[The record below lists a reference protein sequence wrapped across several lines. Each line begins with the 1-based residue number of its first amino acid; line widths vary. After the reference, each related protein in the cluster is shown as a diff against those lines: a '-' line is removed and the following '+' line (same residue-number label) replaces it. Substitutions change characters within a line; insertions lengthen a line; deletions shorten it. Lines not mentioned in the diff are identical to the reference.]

1 MLHSSLLPFFDRF
14 LAAYYKLDL
23 EKSFRNS
30 RPPKRLSF
38 LGVVLDADRDKG
50 VNGAVVKSIC
60 SKKAISLDGRIQN
73 LRNVTSSQARAI
85 LRRTNL
91 IGTQC
96 NVTYI
101 TAADAR
107 VWKERF
113 HRDSETEFPVVNRLS
128 PKVFPKFYRSPYLSR
143 KESLRDTDDTEPLSD
158 TSEVAVVC
166 SPSES
171 SGFEIKETEE
181 YKSTQL
187 LEDFVLQI
195 IQNALRDAIIEYLIS
210 TKITDFKPN
219 VPSSVQSDKPTF
231 EEISNESLQQSRA
244 AFSSV
249 TQLSSP
255 DRHGSPPY
263 TMLRKESQNSKVS
276 NTSEENS
283 EARNS
288 LSSTIHFNT
297 ADDSKH
303 KRLSFD
309 ETQPSSARE
318 IAEVTERSNVPTT
331 DQERVISRTDADLKT
346 TDPIF
351 STVTA
356 NPSQQSK
363 PVARSKFWGEARTVV
378 LQREPN
384 ESFGISIV
392 GGRVEVSQKGGLPGT
407 GSTVSGIF
415 IKSVLPNSP
424 AGKSGMMNMDSGMIS
439 TLLPAADITLETYPK
454 LVNDID
460 LRDATHEQAVNAIK
474 NATNPV
480 RFVLQSL
487 HSCIPQQRLRSAQ
500 VYEAYLTAG
509 ETVLWEALSQHFH
522 DHIVSTKSRNILRDE
537 NKPHS
542 HGDELAKLILPLTSS
557 DSYKC
562 EFMQATE
569 SASRSMGHF
578 QVKSTKSTKQSLSQM
593 GSPVSPSHH
602 ESSMELRADLSKQL
616 IEPLQPKD
624 DLLSYASTSYETED
638 NEKKECVRKGS
649 MNDQRKATQKSVTS
663 IPCSSDKVQSIKRD
677 SLRSG
682 ECRKEFDPSGISTS
696 PLSAAQLQKDPD
708 DNEPESTF
716 GYTQGKIRR
725 KYGSLSDNVML
736 VSCQYV
742 PEAGLGIS
750 LAGNRDRNKNST
762 FVLGVKVQ
770 CPLTVRPGD
779 ELLEVNGQVL
789 VGHSHLVAS
798 SIIRQCCEN
807 GRGLEIVVCR
817 RDGSMDNVAIRSP
830 ETPTTSKNE
839 STEPVMSPTI
849 DVSSDSTLLNIENAR
864 KKSCDIERTVPI
876 ESGRET
882 LIEIDKDGKGLGLSI
897 VGGSDTVLGTVVI
910 HEVYPDGAAAHDA
923 RLKPGDQTV

>member
-1 MLHSSLLPFFDRF
+1 MR
-14 LAAYYKLDL
+14 
-23 EKSFRNS
+23 
-30 RPPKRLSF
+30 
-38 LGVVLDADRDKG
+38 
-50 VNGAVVKSIC
+50 GAVVEVPRRH
-60 SKKAISLDGRIQN
+60 AELPYQ
-73 LRNVTSSQARAI
+73 LAAALQA
-85 LRRTNL
+85 
-91 IGTQC
+91 
-96 NVTYI
+96 Y
-101 TAADAR
+101 
-107 VWKERF
+107 
-113 HRDSETEFPVVNRLS
+113 ETRH
-128 PKVFPKFYRSPYLSR
+128 
-143 KESLRDTDDTEPLSD
+143 
-158 TSEVAVVC
+158 
-166 SPSES
+166 PSE
-171 SGFEIKETEE
+171 
-181 YKSTQL
+181 
-187 LEDFVLQI
+187 
-195 IQNALRDAIIEYLIS
+195 
-210 TKITDFKPN
+210 
-219 VPSSVQSDKPTF
+219 
-231 EEISNESLQQSRA
+231 
-244 AFSSV
+244 
-249 TQLSSP
+249 
-255 DRHGSPPY
+255 
-263 TMLRKESQNSKVS
+263 
-276 NTSEENS
+276 
-283 EARNS
+283 
-288 LSSTIHFNT
+288 
-297 ADDSKH
+297 
-303 KRLSFD
+303 
-309 ETQPSSARE
+309 
-318 IAEVTERSNVPTT
+318 
-331 DQERVISRTDADLKT
+331 
-346 TDPIF
+346 
-351 STVTA
+351 
-356 NPSQQSK
+356 
-363 PVARSKFWGEARTVV
+363 
-378 LQREPN
+378 
-384 ESFGISIV
+384 
-392 GGRVEVSQKGGLPGT
+392 
-407 GSTVSGIF
+407 
-415 IKSVLPNSP
+415 
-424 AGKSGMMNMDSGMIS
+424 
-439 TLLPAADITLETYPK
+439 
-454 LVNDID
+454 
-460 LRDATHEQAVNAIK
+460 
-474 NATNPV
+474 
-480 RFVLQSL
+480 
-487 HSCIPQQRLRSAQ
+487 
-500 VYEAYLTAG
+500 
-509 ETVLWEALSQHFH
+509 
-522 DHIVSTKSRNILRDE
+522 
-537 NKPHS
+537 
-542 HGDELAKLILPLTSS
+542 
-557 DSYKC
+557 
-562 EFMQATE
+562 QATE

-682 ECRKEFDPSGISTS
+682 ECRKESGPLIVSDVSSSETHDDEPSTSTAQFDPSGISTS

-708 DNEPESTF
+708 DNEPESTFGYTQGKIRRKYGSLSDNFDPSGMSTSPLSAAQLQKDPDDKEPESTF

-839 STEPVMSPTI
+839 SVCYESVLFCNYPSFSCGISMKLLGDVAVHLKTEPVMSPTI

-923 RLKPGDQTV
+923 RLKPGDQVLELTKPSFMRRLMASFLPGFSFVNSKLVKRIHFTLKVDRLTVVVIK